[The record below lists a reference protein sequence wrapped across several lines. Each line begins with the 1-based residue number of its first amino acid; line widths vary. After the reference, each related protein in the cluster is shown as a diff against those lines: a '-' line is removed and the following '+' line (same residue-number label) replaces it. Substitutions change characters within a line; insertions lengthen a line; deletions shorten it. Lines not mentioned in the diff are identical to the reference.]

1 MRDNRRNREWTDR
14 QRSSGER
21 FGDRGLSGISE
32 QENRTVKK
40 TVLMAVGVLALGVLC
55 YAGRLWAEPQVAP
68 TPTPQAGAAPRTRV
82 ALLNLTYVIKNYTKY
97 ISFQEEIKGIIKPF
111 QGTDATLRKEGEE
124 LAKQATPASPPE
136 KRAEIERKLTD
147 LKRKI
152 EDNNNEAKL
161 VLGKKSDDQMK
172 ILYMDVLEA
181 AQRFAI
187 SHEFDLVLH
196 YNDAVTKEDYFSAPN
211 IARKVQ
217 TGALMPLYAAPGM
230 DISTEVVNML
240 NYNLRPATT
249 PGAAPAT
256 GAATPSTPPAAGSQ

>member
-1 MRDNRRNREWTDR
+1 M
-14 QRSSGER
+14 
-21 FGDRGLSGISE
+21 
-32 QENRTVKK
+32 
-40 TVLMAVGVLALGVLC
+40 MALGVVALGILC
-55 YAGRLWAEPQVAP
+55 YVGRSWAQTQAAP
-68 TPTPQAGAAPRTRV
+68 ASAPQAGAAPRTKV

-111 QGTDATLRKEGEE
+111 QGTDAQLRKEGEE
-124 LAKQATPASPPE
+124 LSKQVSATTAAE
-136 KRAEIERKLTD
+136 KRAEVERKLKD
-147 LKRKI
+147 LQRKI
-152 EDNNNEAKL
+152 EDNNAEAKL

-181 AQRFAI
+181 AQRYAV

-240 NYNLRPATT
+240 NYNLRPANSQ
-249 PGAAPAT
+249 GAAPAT
-256 GAATPSTPPAAGSQ
+256 GGTPASGTPTGGSN